1 MTASA
6 SSTARKQSG
15 RATLESPGLGRAT
28 GKQRTTRSHTRL
40 AILVLV
46 APVVVLFVIT
56 YLAPIIYSIVQ
67 SVFARRNDA
76 LGFGG
81 VETVFVGFENYAN
94 VLASEA
100 FWLAMGRILLFG
112 VVQVPV
118 MLGLAT
124 VLALLLDSLAARSV
138 AFFRIAF
145 FLPYA
150 IPGVIA
156 ALLWAYL
163 YSPPISPIVQG
174 LTAIGIPVDFVG
186 PDTVLWSMAN
196 ITTWSWTG
204 YNMLIVLSALQAI
217 PRDQYE
223 AARLDGASEIAVALR
238 IKLPQIGPALV
249 LSGTLSIIG
258 TIQIF
263 NEPRVLQRISSSIS
277 SDYVPTMA
285 ALRAAFQ
292 DNDFNGAAA
301 MSVVIALIAGILSLV
316 YYQLTKRISA

>member
-1 MTASA
+1 MAATAS
-6 SSTARKQSG
+6 TTLMTPG
-15 RATLESPGLGRAT
+15 RATLGSPGLGHIKGR
-28 GKQRTTRSHTRL
+28 QRTNRSHTQL

-46 APVVVLFVIT
+46 APVVLLFAAT
-56 YLAPIIYSIVQ
+56 YVAPIIYSVGQ
-67 SVFARRNDA
+67 SFFARRNDA
-76 LGFGG
+76 LGFSG
-81 VETVFVGFENYAN
+81 VETVFVGFENYLS
-94 VLASEA
+94 VLGSEP

-124 VLALLLDSLAARSV
+124 VLALLLDSLAARNV

-174 LTAIGIPVDFVG
+174 LTEIGIPVDFVG
-186 PDTVLWSMAN
+186 ADTVLWSMAN

-223 AARLDGASEIAVALR
+223 AARLDGASEIGVALR

-285 ALRAAFQ
+285 ALRVAFQ
-292 DNDFNGAAA
+292 ENDFNGAAA
-301 MSVVIALIAGILSLV
+301 MSVVIALIAGVLSLV
-316 YYQLTKRISA
+316 YYQLTKRISAR

>member
-1 MTASA
+1 MTTP
-6 SSTARKQSG
+6 SSTARTQPG
-15 RATLESPGLGRAT
+15 RATLQSPGLGRWSARR
-28 GKQRTTRSHTRL
+28 RTTRSHTRL
-40 AILVLV
+40 AIATLVG
-46 APVVVLFVIT
+46 PVVILFLLT
-56 YLAPIIYSIVQ
+56 YLAPIAYSIVQ
-67 SVFARRNDA
+67 SLFSRRNDG
-76 LGFGG
+76 LGFGP
-81 VETVFVGFENYAN
+81 VETVFVGLENY
-94 VLASEA
+94 LAVVMSES
-100 FWLAMGRILLFG
+100 FWAAMGRILLFG
-112 VVQVPV
+112 IVQVPI
-118 MLGLAT
+118 MLGVAT
-124 VLALLLDSLAARSV
+124 LLALLLDSLAARSV
-138 AFFRIAF
+138 AFFRIAY

-174 LTAIGIPVDFVG
+174 LTALGIPVDFVG

-223 AARLDGASEIAVALR
+223 AARLDGASELAVALR

-263 NEPRVLQRISSSIS
+263 NEPRVLQRISTSVS

-292 DNDFNGAAA
+292 DNDFNSAAA
-301 MSVVIALIAGILSLV
+301 MSVVIALIAGVLSLL
-316 YYQLTKRISA
+316 YYQLTKRVSS

>member
-1 MTASA
+1 MTSSA
-6 SSTARKQSG
+6 STARKQPG
-15 RATLESPGLGRAT
+15 RATHVSPGLGRAS
-28 GKQRTTRSHTRL
+28 GKPRTTRSHTRL

-46 APVVVLFVIT
+46 APVVVLFAIT

-81 VETVFVGFENYAN
+81 VQTVFVGLENYAN
-94 VLASEA
+94 VLSSEP

-112 VVQVPV
+112 VVQVPI

-124 VLALLLDSLAARSV
+124 LLALLLDSLAARSV
-138 AFFRIAF
+138 GFFRIAF

-163 YSPPISPIVQG
+163 YSPPISPIVQA

-223 AARLDGASEIAVALR
+223 AARLDGASEIGVALR

-263 NEPRVLQRISSSIS
+263 NEPRVLQRISSSVS

-292 DNDFNGAAA
+292 DNDFNLAAA